1 MIDVQ
6 NALSLAFGKI
16 LPVCKSEKIT
26 LQRALGR
33 ILSED
38 VTARKSLPCFDNSA
52 LDGYAYCSKFK
63 DCELQIVAPAIF
75 AGDEK
80 TYLIGERQAQK
91 IMTGAPMPEGA
102 DSIVRL
108 EDAIVRDRTLKIPAN
123 VKAFDGFRKKG
134 EEVRAGELL
143 LRRGE
148 ILSAAKIMLLAAQGI
163 YEASVYAHPKIA
175 LFSSGNELKEPWQ
188 DANEREIYNANAS
201 GIAALLS
208 AHGFESEYLGIL
220 KDDLCAVKDALLAAA
235 QRHDVII
242 TSGGASAGEAD
253 FMRQALADAGFNEV
267 FSHVDIKPG
276 KPTKCYEKEGKFVFV
291 AAGNPMAAFVLTR
304 VLVLPLLL
312 KMCGAGA
319 AQSAK
324 CKDAG
329 EARRMDRKQDA
340 SRSGASANFKTPN
353 FQNKG
358 GADEGSGALNS
369 KNTASLRGAQELNF
383 KNLSAKADAAA
394 GLQHDSQKG
403 CRDEDRSSDK
413 TINDALFCAI
423 QARLAKELK
432 LRPGRVNLI
441 IGAYRDGEFV
451 PIESDSGMIRPL
463 SLATHFFLSEP
474 QQARI
479 ERGESVKIYE
489 I

>member
-6 NALSLAFGKI
+6 NALSLAFSKI

-26 LQRALGR
+26 LQHALGR

-38 VTARKSLPCFDNSA
+38 VAARKSLPCFDNSA

-108 EDAIVRDRTLKIPAN
+108 EDAIVRDGTLKIPAN

-220 KDDLCAVKDALLAAA
+220 KDDLRAVKDALLAAA

-242 TSGGASAGEAD
+242 TSGGASTGEAD

-291 AAGNPMAAFVLTR
+291 AAGNPMAAFVFTR

-312 KMCGAGA
+312 K
-319 AQSAK
+319 K
-324 CKDAG
+324 
-329 EARRMDRKQDA
+329 
-340 SRSGASANFKTPN
+340 
-353 FQNKG
+353 
-358 GADEGSGALNS
+358 
-369 KNTASLRGAQELNF
+369 
-383 KNLSAKADAAA
+383 
-394 GLQHDSQKG
+394 
-403 CRDEDRSSDK
+403 
-413 TINDALFCAI
+413 
-423 QARLAKELK
+423 
-432 LRPGRVNLI
+432 
-441 IGAYRDGEFV
+441 
-451 PIESDSGMIRPL
+451 
-463 SLATHFFLSEP
+463 
-474 QQARI
+474 
-479 ERGESVKIYE
+479 
-489 I
+489 

>member
-1 MIDVQ
+1 MIGINEAID
-6 NALSLAFGKI
+6 LATARITSSKQ
-16 LPVCKSEKIT
+16 SEKVP
-26 LQRALGR
+26 LPSALGR
-33 ILSED
+33 ILSSD
-38 VTARKSLPCFDNSA
+38 ISALKNLPCFDNSA
-52 LDGYAYCSKFK
+52 LDGYAYAAEFK
-63 DCELQIVAPAIF
+63 DEELKIVEPTIF

-80 TYLIGERQAQK
+80 FYEIKAAQAQK
-91 IMTGAPMPEGA
+91 IMTGAPMPAGA
-102 DSIVRL
+102 DSVARL
-108 EDAIVRDRTLKIPAN
+108 EDVDVQGGTLKIPAS
-123 VKAFDGFRKKG
+123 VHAHDGFRKKG

-253 FMRQALADAGFNEV
+253 FMRQALASAGFNEV

-276 KPTKCYEKEGKFVFV
+276 KPTKCYEKDGKFVFV

-319 AQSAK
+319 TQSAK
-324 CKDAG
+324 CKDAS
-329 EARRMDRKQDA
+329 EARGMDREQDE
-340 SRSGASANFKTPN
+340 SRSGASTNFKMLN
-353 FQNKG
+353 LQNEDG
-358 GADEGSGALNS
+358 TDEGSGTLNL
-369 KNTASLRGAQELNF
+369 KNTASLRDAREVNF
-383 KNLSAKADAAA
+383 KNLSAKADAA
-394 GLQHDSQKG
+394 GLQSESQKG
-403 CRDEDRSSDK
+403 CRDENGSGDK
-413 TINDALFCAI
+413 TINDTLFCAI

-441 IGAYRDGEFV
+441 IGAYRDGEFM
-451 PIESDSGMIRPL
+451 PIESSSGMIRPL

-474 QQARI
+474 QQTRI

>member
-16 LPVCKSEKIT
+16 SSVCKSEKIT
-26 LQRALGR
+26 LQRTLGR

-80 TYLIGERQAQK
+80 AYLIGERQAQK
-91 IMTGAPMPEGA
+91 IMTGAPMPQGA

-108 EDAIVRDRTLKIPAN
+108 EDAIVRDGVLKIPAN

-148 ILSAAKIMLLAAQGI
+148 ILSAAKIMLLATQGI

-220 KDDLCAVKDALLAAA
+220 KDDLRAVKDALLAAV

-324 CKDAG
+324 CKDA
-329 EARRMDRKQDA
+329 
-340 SRSGASANFKTPN
+340 SRSGASTNFKMLN
-353 FQNKG
+353 LQNEDG
-358 GADEGSGALNS
+358 TYEGSGALNL
-369 KNTASLRGAQELNF
+369 KNTANLREGCEVNF
-383 KNLSAKADAAA
+383 KNLSVKADAA
-394 GLQHDSQKG
+394 GLQSESQKG

-432 LRPGRVNLI
+432 LRPDRVNLI
-441 IGAYRDGEFV
+441 IGAYRDGEFM
-451 PIESDSGMIRPL
+451 PIESSSGMIRPL

>member
-80 TYLIGERQAQK
+80 AYLIGERQAQK

-108 EDAIVRDRTLKIPAN
+108 EDAIVRDGVLKIPAN

-134 EEVRAGELL
+134 EEVCAGELL

-220 KDDLCAVKDALLAAA
+220 KDDLRAVKDALLAAA

-253 FMRQALADAGFNEV
+253 FMRQALANAGFNEV
-267 FSHVDIKPG
+267 FSHVNIKPG

-312 KMCGAGA
+312 KMCGAGST
-319 AQSAK
+319 QSAK
-324 CKDAG
+324 CK
-329 EARRMDRKQDA
+329 DA

-353 FQNKG
+353 LQNEDG
-358 GADEGSGALNS
+358 TDEDLGTLNL
-369 KNTASLRGAQELNF
+369 KNTASLRDAREVNF
-383 KNLSAKADAAA
+383 KNLSAKADAA
-394 GLQHDSQKG
+394 GLQSDSQKG
-403 CRDEDRSSDK
+403 CRDENGSGDK